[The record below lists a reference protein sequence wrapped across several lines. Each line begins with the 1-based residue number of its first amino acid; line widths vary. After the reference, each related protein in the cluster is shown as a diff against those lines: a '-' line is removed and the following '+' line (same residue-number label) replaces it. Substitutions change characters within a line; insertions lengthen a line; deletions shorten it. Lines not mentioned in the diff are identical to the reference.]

1 MSDLKEL
8 NNNVKFYIVLDLFDC
23 FFKCW
28 YYNVKFNFF
37 VIKGFRVKKINNY
50 DIGLEEVKYKY
61 LYYVIYEIFFFKNKE
76 EYVFFMKIFKSWV
89 LEYEDGEKIEEILDY
104 KILFKRMYNFVYDG
118 VVYIKN
124 RLMRFLG

>member
-1 MSDLKEL
+1 
-8 NNNVKFYIVLDLFDC
+8 
-23 FFKCW
+23 
-28 YYNVKFNFF
+28 
-37 VIKGFRVKKINNY
+37 
-50 DIGLEEVKYKY
+50 
-61 LYYVIYEIFFFKNKE
+61 
-76 EYVFFMKIFKSWV
+76 MKVFKSWV